1 MSIWWFI
8 GLSQITLISVLG
20 CIFWSIGLK
29 NSKKQNTQLKAAL
42 AKAAQDYNDF
52 VESIQDQINTL
63 SQQEPQ
69 NQPKPETKPDPQAY
83 IIARVVGLQNELNE
97 THPHLESFQLQDL
110 LQNLELQQ
118 GLEKLIT
125 NVFINEG
132 DDKNIAQQQWK
143 ALIEELQEQIGSL
156 EMEYRLLKSTCD
168 DIITQW
174 AEKKEPLH
182 LTFDNLVK
190 NTQKA
195 DNSDELHTNLNLLY
209 NSFIELLN
217 LLPELHEAPEDALLK
232 MEAVDTPVSDQDIP
246 TLKPL
251 GESTDD
257 EISPDDILASV
268 AAESTTEEMSPDDIL
283 ASVAAESATEEMSP
297 DDILASVAA
306 ESATEEM
313 SPDDILASVAAESA
327 TEEMSPDD
335 ILASVAAESATE
347 EMSPDDILA
356 SVAAESATEEMSPDD
371 ILASVAAESTTEEMS
386 PDDILASVAAES
398 ATEEMSPDDILASV
412 AAESAIEEESPDD
425 ILASVAEESIAGQS
439 DIDDLLNDVAA
450 QQGMND
456 ISPDA
461 LLSLS
466 EDHDE
471 DELPAPASA
480 IEEFEPESADTD
492 SIDQIFANAVA
503 EQLQDSPQSAPPS
516 KEFAA
521 EETAPPAQPVTDSTQ
536 DPEATMDPEKM
547 LEESLGVDN
556 DIFDDL
562 MSAMDEAIAGQEEK
576 DQKQS

>member
-1 MSIWWFI
+1 VIRIQTLSIWWFI

-246 TLKPL
+246 TLTPL

-283 ASVAAESATEEMSP
+283 ASVAAEST
-297 DDILASVAA
+297 
-306 ESATEEM
+306 
-313 SPDDILASVAAESA
+313 
-327 TEEMSPDD
+327 
-335 ILASVAAESATE
+335 
-347 EMSPDDILA
+347 
-356 SVAAESATEEMSPDD
+356 TEEMSPDD

-398 ATEEMSPDDILASV
+398 A
-412 AAESAIEEESPDD
+412 IEEESPDD
-425 ILASVAEESIAGQS
+425 ILASVAEESTAGQS

-536 DPEATMDPEKM
+536 DPETPMDPEKM

>member
-1 MSIWWFI
+1 MIRIQTLSIWWFI

-306 ESATEEM
+306 ESA
-313 SPDDILASVAAESA
+313 
-327 TEEMSPDD
+327 
-335 ILASVAAESATE
+335 
-347 EMSPDDILA
+347 
-356 SVAAESATEEMSPDD
+356 
-371 ILASVAAESTTEEMS
+371 
-386 PDDILASVAAES
+386 
-398 ATEEMSPDDILASV
+398 
-412 AAESAIEEESPDD
+412 IEEESPDD

>member
-371 ILASVAAESTTEEMS
+371 ILASVAAES
-386 PDDILASVAAES
+386 
-398 ATEEMSPDDILASV
+398 
-412 AAESAIEEESPDD
+412 AIEEESPDD

>member
-1 MSIWWFI
+1 MIRIQTLSIWWFI

-313 SPDDILASVAAESA
+313 SPDDILASVAAES
-327 TEEMSPDD
+327 
-335 ILASVAAESATE
+335 
-347 EMSPDDILA
+347 
-356 SVAAESATEEMSPDD
+356 
-371 ILASVAAESTTEEMS
+371 TTEEMS

>member
-83 IIARVVGLQNELNE
+83 IIARVVDLQNELNE

-195 DNSDELHTNLNLLY
+195 DNSDELHTNLNLLH

-246 TLKPL
+246 TLTPL

-257 EISPDDILASV
+257 EI
-268 AAESTTEEMSPDDIL
+268 
-283 ASVAAESATEEMSP
+283 
-297 DDILASVAA
+297 
-306 ESATEEM
+306 
-313 SPDDILASVAAESA
+313 
-327 TEEMSPDD
+327 
-335 ILASVAAESATE
+335 
-347 EMSPDDILA
+347 
-356 SVAAESATEEMSPDD
+356 
-371 ILASVAAESTTEEMS
+371 
-386 PDDILASVAAES
+386 
-398 ATEEMSPDDILASV
+398 SPDDILASV

-425 ILASVAEESIAGQS
+425 ILASVAAESAIEEESPDDILASVAAESATEEESPDDILASVAEESTAGQS

-536 DPEATMDPEKM
+536 DPEAPMDPEKM

>member
-1 MSIWWFI
+1 MIRIQTLSIWWFI

-335 ILASVAAESATE
+335 ILASVAAES
-347 EMSPDDILA
+347 
-356 SVAAESATEEMSPDD
+356 
-371 ILASVAAESTTEEMS
+371 TTEEMS